1 MPSNLTQMS
10 AAEYD
15 KILCGNMTPSMAA
28 AYLQERDIPLR
39 NFPQVLQSMYPGAD
53 LLPRLVEYLSRIGP
67 EEGGASVQS
76 LGKKA
81 HNWLSGRN
89 VPASREDYF
98 RIAFAL
104 GLGESQ
110 LNTLLGLFTDYGIQY
125 RDGRELVFAW
135 FLRHGYGYLDALR
148 FYEALPLAPGMERL
162 EPGRNSQLTHELHN
176 RFQLIQTTEE
186 LRHCYLENLEYFG
199 SLHLRAYYYFQGY
212 LDQLI
217 HPVPSWDD
225 GEEPDYSIETV
236 MNTYLSMQVPS
247 GAKRSHYSLIQK
259 LIRQNWPNTTALN
272 NIRNH
277 KLDVPRKLLLLLY
290 VVTENTG
297 DTGDPYRELDESYIT
312 LEERLED
319 HWWTLNAML
328 SDCGMAP
335 LDLRNPF
342 DWLIL
347 YAICAD
353 ESEYMSDRMEQVL
366 AHLFPENKAL

>member
-1 MPSNLTQMS
+1 M
-10 AAEYD
+10 
-15 KILCGNMTPSMAA
+15 
-28 AYLQERDIPLR
+28 
-39 NFPQVLQSMYPGAD
+39 
-53 LLPRLVEYLSRIGP
+53 
-67 EEGGASVQS
+67 
-76 LGKKA
+76 
-81 HNWLSGRN
+81 
-89 VPASREDYF
+89 
-98 RIAFAL
+98 
-104 GLGESQ
+104 
-110 LNTLLGLFTDYGIQY
+110 
-125 RDGRELVFAW
+125 FAW
-135 FLRHGYGYLDALR
+135 FLRHGYGYLEALR
-148 FYEALPLAPGMERL
+148 FYGALPPAPGMERL

-217 HPVPSWDD
+217 HPVPSWDA
-225 GEEPDYSIETV
+225 GKEPDYSIEMV
-236 MNTYLSMQVPS
+236 MNTYLSMQMPA

-272 NIRNH
+272 NICNH

>member
-1 MPSNLTQMS
+1 MS

-15 KILCGNMTPSMAA
+15 KILYGNMTPSMAA

-53 LLPRLVEYLSRIGP
+53 LLPRLVEHLSRIGP

-89 VPASREDYF
+89 VPANREDYF

-135 FLRHGYGYLDALR
+135 FLRHGFGYLEALR
-148 FYEALPLAPGMERL
+148 FYGALPPAPGMERL

-176 RFQLIQTTEE
+176 RFQLIQTMEE

>member
-1 MPSNLTQMS
+1 MKRQKRSAVRRCVACFMPRTSLE
-10 AAEYD
+10 AEIEEGVVAGVHQGGGAQHQGGQHQNRRQH
-15 KILCGNMTPSMAA
+15 IL
-28 AYLQERDIPLR
+28 
-39 NFPQVLQSMYPGAD
+39 D
-53 LLPRLVEYLSRIGP
+53 LLGQAE
-67 EEGGASVQS
+67 
-76 LGKKA
+76 
-81 HNWLSGRN
+81 
-89 VPASREDYF
+89 
-98 RIAFAL
+98 
-104 GLGESQ
+104 
-110 LNTLLGLFTDYGIQY
+110 
-125 RDGRELVFAW
+125 
-135 FLRHGYGYLDALR
+135 
-148 FYEALPLAPGMERL
+148 
-162 EPGRNSQLTHELHN
+162 
-176 RFQLIQTTEE
+176 EE
-186 LRHCYLENLEYFG
+186 LAGIDVDGYIRQDDA
-199 SLHLRAYYYFQGY
+199 LRAYYYFQGY

-217 HPVPSWDD
+217 HPVPSWDA
-225 GEEPDYSIETV
+225 GKEPDYSIETV
-236 MNTYLSMQVPS
+236 MNTYLSMQVPA

-277 KLDVPRKLLLLLY
+277 KVDVPRKLLLLLY

>member
-1 MPSNLTQMS
+1 MS

-15 KILCGNMTPSMAA
+15 KILYGNMTPSMAA

-89 VPASREDYF
+89 VPANREDYF

-135 FLRHGYGYLDALR
+135 FLRHGFGYLDALR

-176 RFQLIQTTEE
+176 RFQLIQTMEE

-236 MNTYLSMQVPS
+236 MNTYLSMQVPA